1 MVLDLVKETL
11 IVLVTENTISL
22 SKLEAI
28 AYEIY
33 IVSRY
38 FISGLYKEVVLLQTQ
53 VLRVGQVN
61 EPYIELIQ
69 ENLIENSIQD
79 CLLFILT
86 LHGLC

>member
-22 SKLEAI
+22 SKLEGI

-38 FISGLYKEVVLLQTQ
+38 FVSGLYKEVVLLQTQ

-61 EPYIELIQ
+61 EPYIRLTQ
-69 ENLIENSIQD
+69 EDLIENSV
-79 CLLFILT
+79 
-86 LHGLC
+86 